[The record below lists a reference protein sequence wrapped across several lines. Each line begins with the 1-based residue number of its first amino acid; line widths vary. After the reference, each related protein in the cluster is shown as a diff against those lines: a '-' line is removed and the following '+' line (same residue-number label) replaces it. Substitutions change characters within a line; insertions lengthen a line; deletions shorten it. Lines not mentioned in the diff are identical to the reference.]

1 MFMSNKFTAKAAIA
15 INATPD
21 KVWEALTDPDMIREY
36 LFGTNTITDWQKGS
50 PITYKGEWKG
60 QPYEDKGTIVDIV
73 PEKRLHTTYFSGMSG
88 KEDIPENYANV
99 IYEISE
105 QQGKTVLTITQDN
118 NADEASRKHSE
129 ENWNTVLEGL
139 KQLVEA

>member
-1 MFMSNKFTAKAAIA
+1 MSNKFTAKAAIA

-50 PITYKGEWKG
+50 PISYKGEWKG

>member
-1 MFMSNKFTAKAAIA
+1 
-15 INATPD
+15 
-21 KVWEALTDPDMIREY
+21 
-36 LFGTNTITDWQKGS
+36 
-50 PITYKGEWKG
+50 
-60 QPYEDKGTIVDIV
+60 
-73 PEKRLHTTYFSGMSG
+73 MSG

>member
-1 MFMSNKFTAKAAIA
+1 MSNKFTAKAAIA